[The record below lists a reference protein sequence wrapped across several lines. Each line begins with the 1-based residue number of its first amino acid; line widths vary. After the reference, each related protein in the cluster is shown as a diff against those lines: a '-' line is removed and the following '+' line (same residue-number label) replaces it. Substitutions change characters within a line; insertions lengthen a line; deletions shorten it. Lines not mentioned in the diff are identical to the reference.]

1 MLGPSS
7 FKSCLCAADAHM
19 SWCCCRHLATTGQ
32 ACTPGRIIFLHNC
45 MGGQIESAVQA
56 AANAEVL
63 NDDVHRRLDGS
74 LSFFAAANL

>member
-1 MLGPSS
+1 MCCAIISNHTKQEDSDASAASSGTASSTLTVFMLYGV
-7 FKSCLCAADAHM
+7 
-19 SWCCCRHLATTGQ
+19 GNQ
-32 ACTPGRIIFLHNC
+32 AEF
-45 MGGQIESAVQA
+45 AVQA

>member
-1 MLGPSS
+1 
-7 FKSCLCAADAHM
+7 
-19 SWCCCRHLATTGQ
+19 
-32 ACTPGRIIFLHNC
+32 
-45 MGGQIESAVQA
+45 VQA